1 MPPMSAVRS
10 IYLPKYLWMSM
21 LTIYIDKHVYPVG
34 GSPAV
39 GLIYGISIYS
49 IYKSYLTLIKYI
61 YIY

>member
-1 MPPMSAVRS
+1 
-10 IYLPKYLWMSM
+10 M

-61 YIY
+61 YILIIVQLSDI